1 MWIFFHASVA
11 GVLVS
16 QKTISSAVFDPLL
29 TVNMIYF
36 SLCFGIFS
44 QLLYTRLSRH
54 KLESRVQRAV
64 SAGIPSGQRESC
76 VLRTFLAAFASLAFD
91 PSQPS
96 LVKEHNP
103 PNMDLNKQCN
113 P

>member
-1 MWIFFHASVA
+1 MTMQQAPSAEDLNWDSLNFGTKRFKSESKMKLVVVYLNVSWCVRVFHARS
-11 GVLVS
+11 GC
-16 QKTISSAVFDPLL
+16 
-29 TVNMIYF
+29 N
-36 SLCFGIFS
+36 
-44 QLLYTRLSRH
+44 
-54 KLESRVQRAV
+54 KLAQREV
-64 SAGIPSGQRESC
+64 SAGIPSGQRESR
-76 VLRTFLAAFASLAFD
+76 VWRTFLAAFASLAFD